1 MPPEDLRAKGRCSGS
16 RVYKLSD
23 NAYSIQ
29 ADSEAVGYFAT
40 FIMHWGISS
49 EGVFVLQKKG
59 LLTRIATTLAL
70 GTSLLGVGLAH
81 AATAHVSKKTV
92 HQSSVAHRS
101 TAPQTVYPLT
111 IKDQT
116 GQTVVLKAQPTR
128 IISLTLGNDE
138 ALFNMIPIKRLIG
151 VDYTATEATY
161 SHVTKAIAKDHIPVF
176 GDANGTL
183 NAEAIIK
190 AKPDLVLVADYV
202 NQKVV
207 AQLKNAGIPVYEF
220 NNFNSIANIEQ
231 NIQVLGQL
239 VNAQGQAAKLVDQ
252 MKANLAWYQAHQPK
266 KRPTVLYDSYNYV
279 AGTNTTANDLIRIA
293 GGVNAAA
300 KVNGWAQVTPEQVI
314 AMNPDVIVIPDDSG
328 AADTELKTFLANPAF
343 AHLKAVVNHH
353 VYTASDANLSAVSQ
367 FVVWGVHDMR
377 QIILNA
383 TK

>member
-1 MPPEDLRAKGRCSGS
+1 MLNM
-16 RVYKLSD
+16 Y
-23 NAYSIQ
+23 
-29 ADSEAVGYFAT
+29 
-40 FIMHWGISS
+40 WGIFS
-49 EGVFVLQKKG
+49 EEVFVLKKG
-59 LLTRIATTLAL
+59 SLTRIASTLAL

-81 AATAHVSKKTV
+81 AATAHAGKQTT
-92 HQSSVAHRS
+92 HRAATIARRSSS
-101 TAPQTVYPLT
+101 PQTVYPLT

-116 GQTVVLKAQPTR
+116 GQTVVLKSEPTR

-138 ALFNMIPIKRLIG
+138 ALFNMIPIKHLIG

-161 SHVTKAIAKDHIPVF
+161 SHVTQAIVKDHIPVF
-176 GDANGTL
+176 GSVNGTL

-239 VNAQGQAAKLVDQ
+239 VNAQGQATKLIDQ
-252 MKANLAWYQAHQPK
+252 MKTNLAWYKAHQPK
-266 KRPTVLYDSYNYV
+266 KKPTVLYDSYNYV
-279 AGTNTTANDLIRIA
+279 SGTNTTANDIILAA
-293 GGVNAAA
+293 GGINAAA
-300 KVNGWAQVTPEQVI
+300 KVNGWAQLTAEQVI

-353 VYTASDANLSAVSQ
+353 VYTAPDADLSAVSQ
-367 FVVWGVHDMR
+367 FVVWGVRDMR
-377 QIILNA
+377 QMILNA